1 MSTIILSF
9 LLLLLIAAGMLMA
22 KPLHERFVSSMGE
35 VKVSPALLNLIAT
48 PTVKPESVQVD
59 TLAREQ
65 DLVKAAACPKCPKQK
80 ECPDMSQ
87 YIRLDEIP
95 CWNCS
100 LP

>member
-1 MSTIILSF
+1 MMVKPVREHFASMSEEPQ
-9 LLLLLIAAGMLMA
+9 M
-22 KPLHERFVSSMGE
+22 
-35 VKVSPALLNLIAT
+35 KVSPVLMNLLAT
-48 PTVKPESVQVD
+48 PTPTSDPVQVD
-59 TLAREQ
+59 TLEREK
-65 DLVKAAACPKCPKQK
+65 DIKNAAECPKCPKHE